1 MNNKNFLDMNPKLT
15 LTGKITLTPN
25 IEKQGKLLEK
35 IPVKIVKKQSYGYYQ
50 IKICSDYIKDK
61 LSLKS
66 G

>member
-1 MNNKNFLDMNPKLT
+1 MNPKLI

-25 IEKQGKLLEK
+25 IEKQCKLLEK
-35 IPVKIVKKQSYGYYQ
+35 IPVKIVKNQSCGYYQ
-50 IKICSDYIKDK
+50 IKICGDDIKGK